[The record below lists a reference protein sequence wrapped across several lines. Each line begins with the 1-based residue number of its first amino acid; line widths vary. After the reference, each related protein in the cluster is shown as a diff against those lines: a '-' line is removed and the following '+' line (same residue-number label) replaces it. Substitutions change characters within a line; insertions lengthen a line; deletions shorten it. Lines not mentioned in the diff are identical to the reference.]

1 MFRVSLEK
9 HSGVNSQQ
17 LAPRKPLEQGSQT
30 CLAPTSHC
38 TFYTPSQPS
47 FLPTLQL
54 QQGNAL
60 LSTLLSAH
68 YGHICHYIA
77 TYCFK
82 HYKKENSVMR
92 KKIPLHVSKFTPVH
106 LQKLIFTHLWSV
118 AACRFVC
125 SALFEWQY
133 FKDTWSH
140 AEIVYILVIFCI
152 ALGVYLTVFLLLCI
166 WLGSNSVQLN
176 WVCVW
181 EKGMGWG
188 VGMDSFQAQ
197 QPKLDHSTGPDRER
211 KQ

>member
-92 KKIPLHVSKFTPVH
+92 KKNPSSCFEVHSCSSAETHFYTPVISSCLSLCVLCLVRVTIFQRHMITCRDCLHTCHFLYCLRSLFNCFPVVVH
-106 LQKLIFTHLWSV
+106 LTWFQL
-118 AACRFVC
+118 
-125 SALFEWQY
+125 SAIEL
-133 FKDTWSH
+133 S
-140 AEIVYILVIFCI
+140 
-152 ALGVYLTVFLLLCI
+152 
-166 WLGSNSVQLN
+166 
-176 WVCVW
+176 VCVR
-181 EKGMGWG
+181 ERYG
-188 VGMDSFQAQ
+188 VGSGYG
-197 QPKLDHSTGPDRER
+197 LLSSTTAKVGSQHRS
-211 KQ
+211 